1 MQSYSF
7 LYEQKTYSQ
16 LFFSCFILL
25 FEIKQ
30 TVVMFPKMFPKKY
43 FNVNAYIVGEAIRK
57 ARLAQSLTQKQKRLQ
72 AIGLQASKN

>member
-30 TVVMFPKMFPKKY
+30 TVVNIASWMY
-43 FNVNAYIVGEAIRK
+43 FIV
-57 ARLAQSLTQKQKRLQ
+57 SY
-72 AIGLQASKN
+72 

>member
-30 TVVMFPKMFPKKY
+30 TVVNIALWMY
-43 FNVNAYIVGEAIRK
+43 FIVSYLLPVTR
-57 ARLAQSLTQKQKRLQ
+57 
-72 AIGLQASKN
+72 

>member
-7 LYEQKTYSQ
+7 FCMSRKHILQ

-30 TVVMFPKMFPKKY
+30 TVMNIASWMY
-43 FNVNAYIVGEAIRK
+43 FIESC
-57 ARLAQSLTQKQKRLQ
+57 RLPVTY
-72 AIGLQASKN
+72 